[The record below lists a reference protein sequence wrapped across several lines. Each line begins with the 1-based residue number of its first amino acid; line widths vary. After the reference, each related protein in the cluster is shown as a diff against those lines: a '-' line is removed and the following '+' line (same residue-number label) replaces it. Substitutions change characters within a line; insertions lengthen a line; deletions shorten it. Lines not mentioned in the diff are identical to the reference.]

1 MSAITY
7 KSKDTTL
14 VDYQYRFDD
23 AGQLAEQTGT
33 PAWVLPKQAASA
45 RYNTLNQITEWNG
58 EPNVFAYD
66 KDGNPIKGVLADGVP
81 FEAEYD
87 AENRLTKLNFT
98 RDNVQYREQ
107 FAYAHDHMLAQY
119 QLYKDKALVEEKQ
132 FVRYGL
138 VELQQRNA
146 QGKVVQEYAWD
157 KSAAGGIGGLLVA
170 KTNNDVCTYV
180 YNHLGHVQ
188 KVLNS
193 SGQVVESYQ
202 YTPYGQV
209 EKGSFSEHPFG
220 YSTKRSDFASGLVYF
235 GYRFYSPYQRR
246 WLNRDPLQEQGG
258 INLYAYVNGDP
269 LGYIDPD
276 GQQALPIPYV
286 PDRPLEDYYPKEVTD
301 SIEKV

>member
-1 MSAITY
+1 M
-7 KSKDTTL
+7 
-14 VDYQYRFDD
+14 
-23 AGQLAEQTGT
+23 
-33 PAWVLPKQAASA
+33 
-45 RYNTLNQITEWNG
+45 
-58 EPNVFAYD
+58 
-66 KDGNPIKGVLADGVP
+66 
-81 FEAEYD
+81 
-87 AENRLTKLNFT
+87 
-98 RDNVQYREQ
+98 
-107 FAYAHDHMLAQY
+107 
-119 QLYKDKALVEEKQ
+119 YKDKALVEEKQ

-146 QGKVVQEYAWD
+146 QGEVVQEYAWD
-157 KSAAGGIGGLLVA
+157 KSALGGIGGLLVA
-170 KTNNDVCTYV
+170 KTNNDVYTYV

-202 YTPYGQV
+202 YTPYGKV
-209 EKGSFSEHPFG
+209 EGGSFSEQPFG

-269 LGYIDPD
+269 LGYVDPD

-286 PDRPLEDYYPKEVTD
+286 PDRPLEDYYPKEVKD
-301 SIEKV
+301 SIEKGEKDANKKACDMAGYSQIAADMASTIFPPSKPLCVAVDVYSRSIKGVVCEK